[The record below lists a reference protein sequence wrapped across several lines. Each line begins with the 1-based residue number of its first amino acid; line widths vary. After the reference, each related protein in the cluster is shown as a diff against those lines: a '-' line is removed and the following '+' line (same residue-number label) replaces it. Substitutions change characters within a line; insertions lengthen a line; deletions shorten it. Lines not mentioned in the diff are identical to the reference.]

1 MINEHIEVITLKDIY
16 SSIGVI
22 LKNSKAH
29 FFMLPNKAT
38 VLEKD
43 NQVIRYNVIE
53 NEDYQLI
60 EGQF

>member
-22 LKNSKAH
+22 PKNSKVH
-29 FFMLPNKAT
+29 FFMPPNKVT

-43 NQVIRYNVIE
+43 NQVIRYHVIE
-53 NEDYQLI
+53 NEDYQHI
-60 EGQF
+60 KGQF

>member
-1 MINEHIEVITLKDIY
+1 MINEQIEVITLKDIY
-16 SSIGVI
+16 SSISVI
-22 LKNSKAH
+22 PKNSKVH
-29 FFMLPNKAT
+29 FFMLPNKVT